1 MTNDLNEMIAVVQAY
16 ILEKKGVRVRIE
28 FNNVRRFSEHLEMLR
43 LAYHHVMN
51 ERNENRSNNT

>member
-16 ILEKKGVRVRIE
+16 ILDKTGKKVRIE

-43 LAYHHVMN
+43 AAYHHVMN
-51 ERNENRSNNT
+51 ERK